1 MRKCPVKL
9 CAITIGESPRP
20 ELWDDIAQNLR
31 FPFKA
36 YHLGLLDDPQNIPSL
51 QVQNHGLNALVTQL
65 NNGST
70 VWISSSKAHQA
81 LSRMAQNIIVRKDTP
96 HALIILCTAIHDL
109 GREVNKIALYPGTLI
124 RETILNQSE
133 DPIGI
138 ILPDKGQ
145 WPSLDPALSEK
156 DVILYDLMPPGR
168 GEDFQKAGD
177 FLKNKGAR
185 CIALHCMAYPLSAI
199 TCLSPVFG
207 NAVAH
212 PGQLIIE
219 ALNNRFTSS

>member
-1 MRKCPVKL
+1 MRKSPVKL

-65 NNGST
+65 KNSST
-70 VWISSSKAHQA
+70 VWLSAPKAHSA
-81 LSRMAQNIIVRKDTP
+81 LSLLASRIMREDKPD
-96 HALIILCTAIHDL
+96 ALVILCTAIHDL

-124 RETILNQSE
+124 RETIVNQGKN
-133 DPIGI
+133 PMGI
-138 ILPDKGQ
+138 ILPDKSQ
-145 WPSLDPALSEK
+145 WPSLDPSLSKK
-156 DVILYDLMPPGR
+156 DVIIYDLMPPGR

-177 FLKNKGAR
+177 FLKDKGAR
-185 CIALHCMAYPLSAI
+185 YIALHCMAYPLSVI
-199 TCLSPVFG
+199 TYLSPVFG
-207 NAVAH
+207 DAVAH

-219 ALNNRFTSS
+219 ALNNRFNIRR